1 MSKITIALSDLPGYK
16 RYWDFINPVL
26 KEFSFEKK
34 PLAVSASFSALGQ
47 VLQNKEADTFL
58 FPLEM
63 IPIQRPEELV
73 VTALLKRYQP
83 GWTLLVH
90 QDFHDAGK
98 ILQVPNGG
106 SIMCTSPVISEWMKN
121 IRSDISYKVLP
132 DPTFF
137 FTGEMLEKSK
147 AWILPS
153 YLVEA
158 NQEDLKYWL
167 QREIL
172 PEELPGLPGQGA
184 LAVVCRKEDI
194 FIRRKFNGLHLR
206 ELVPVCNVER
216 RILKEVAQPE
226 NKALLVY
233 CKHEESKPFE
243 LFLKIK
249 SEEMGVVTK
258 HISSATHLNLVK
270 EAGRDA

>member
-1 MSKITIALSDLPGYK
+1 MSKITIALSEHPGYNS
-16 RYWDFINPVL
+16 YWDFISPFL
-26 KEFSFEKK
+26 KDFSFEKK
-34 PLAVSASFSALGQ
+34 HFSVSPNFQGLSQL
-47 VLQNKEADTFL
+47 LIKNEADAFL

-63 IPIQRPEELV
+63 IPIQKQENLV
-73 VTALLKRYQP
+73 VTALLKRFQP

-98 ILQVPNGG
+98 ILQVPAGG
-106 SIMCTSPVISEWMKN
+106 TIMCTSPIISEWLMS
-121 IRSDISYKVLP
+121 IRSDITYKVVP
-132 DPTFF
+132 DPIFF
-137 FTGEMLEKSK
+137 FTGAMLDKSK
-147 AWILPS
+147 AWVLPS
-153 YLVEA
+153 HLVEA

-172 PEELPGLPGQGA
+172 PDELPGFPGQGA

-194 FIRRKFNGLHLR
+194 FIRRKFNSLHDR
-206 ELVPVCNVER
+206 SLVPVCNVER
-216 RILKEVAQPE
+216 SILKDIALPE
-226 NKALLVY
+226 KKALLAY
-233 CKHEESKPFE
+233 CKHEEAKPFE

-249 SEEMGVVTK
+249 SEGMGVETK